1 MSERNSEGGDTVT
14 ANAMTINEIAEKT
27 ETSAKTIR
35 AFLRANHARSSELK
49 NSRWGNAKQGYVL
62 SAKLTSELV
71 ERYTASTDEASE

>member
-1 MSERNSEGGDTVT
+1 MSNDT
-14 ANAMTINEIAEKT
+14 MTINEIAEAT

-62 SAKLTSELV
+62 SAKLTNELV
-71 ERYTASTDEASE
+71 ERYTATDENASE